1 MEENKDLMQNEELN
15 ENTTE
20 EVTEP
25 AAEEN
30 TEAAVEAAAEER
42 TEAEKKKEKS
52 EEEKAAAKAEKEA
65 KKAEK
70 AKAKAEA
77 KAAKKAEKKKKRTKQ
92 QIKLAVFGF
101 LACFFILIGVISS
114 ISFVWTGVTDL
125 IENKE
130 LKEELGYAVFPL
142 VIVDAPE
149 FDSVEA
155 LESSVVVSTSVWRL
169 ILDADLNRYVK
180 DDVGNIT
187 VPDVDV
193 EYYIRQMYGA
203 DATVLHQT
211 IPDALVEM
219 SYDSEGKNYTIQS
232 TPVVLPYSPRV
243 DAVSQSG
250 GIYTV
255 KVSYLLPDVTWA
267 LTSYR
272 NEIVEKEMEFTLKKT
287 DSGWQVLSC
296 KLLGVI
302 NEESSEPVSQPD
314 EESLPEMSVEESS
327 EESVEESD
335 KESSKESDKEEKDD
349 ESKKDESSDKKKDD
363 K

>member
-15 ENTTE
+15 ENATE

-30 TEAAVEAAAEER
+30 TEAVVEAAAEEQA
-42 TEAEKKKEKS
+42 EAEKKKEKS
-52 EEEKAAAKAEKEA
+52 EEEKAAAKAEK
-65 KKAEK
+65 
-70 AKAKAEA
+70 EA

-243 DAVSQSG
+243 DTVSQSG
-250 GIYTV
+250 SIYTV

-327 EESVEESD
+327 EESVEES
-335 KESSKESDKEEKDD
+335 SKESDKEEKDD